1 MQKARWRAGFCECRA
16 GSPDADADDVM
27 DSIHRSDEIGNPEI
41 GDLERRLEDLSRRLE
56 EQGRAL
62 EALPE
67 ITAEAVRQ
75 TPPEPLMDVPALAA
89 YMAVSVRQVER
100 LIADGEIVPLWIG
113 GVRRFSRE
121 TVRAYLRAAAKPRR
135 KARRAAR

>member
-1 MQKARWRAGFCECRA
+1 MT
-16 GSPDADADDVM
+16 
-27 DSIHRSDEIGNPEI
+27 DSIPRADEIGNPEI

-62 EALPE
+62 DALPE

-75 TPPEPLMDVPALAA
+75 TPPESLLDVPGLAA
-89 YMAVSVRQVER
+89 YLAVSVRQVER
-100 LIADGEIVPLWIG
+100 LIADGEIIPLWIG
-113 GVRRFSRE
+113 GVRRFDRE

-135 KARRAAR
+135 KVRRAAR